1 MQHSDPSLP
10 LNKTTSMD
18 KRIQLLEGNK
28 RAWAGDTDVFTT
40 ADKLDSSLKGNT
52 VFIRR
57 LRMQLKA
64 DQEPAILEELRTLSL
79 EKYLGEAINALLEGL
94 LKLKSRGDFSVAVQ
108 VASIMHQRFF
118 HQFTPQFL
126 TVFFQGL
133 ESTLTEDRAKRTELA
148 PIRKILCRL
157 CVDLWLVGV
166 ITPEYFNKNIP
177 GWIEGTPQAIA
188 QAGPP
193 PLVIFRHILGTD
205 LKDFDYADLVLSLA
219 KYYPFLVGGADEEG
233 QAEALGVTEAVPKMA
248 KLVKS
253 YCLHMQKRVKMMA
266 ILLGRQ
272 RRKFEK
278 HYIQVGR
285 MTTGRE
291 DSLNELETQLS
302 TMVSTCT
309 QLSEAL
315 GIEMQSLTDCYKE
328 EDTITLDGSFDGQPL
343 WDSEDDM
350 LFYTDVPDLADKVS
364 EQVLSGGVDVA
375 DAELNDMVEK
385 NKEAR
390 QKELLQQA
398 VEKEREKIRV
408 NAQKA
413 RESRQAAKAPQDKK
427 KTTSTTADGE
437 ESGDS
442 DYVSEEEEEEP
453 VKDMSPKGIQMTEF
467 LERLSQARSKEEID
481 AMTIEFCHLN
491 NKASLNRLLRHFREF
506 SLHKAFMLPF
516 YARMVATLGPYFP
529 KLRASV
535 IERLFARLRSYT
547 RGNSRRSME
556 RRLASFQ
563 FLSELTKFGLVPKHY
578 IFHLLNFMGS
588 RLNYMNL
595 ESLSKIF
602 HCCGQFLWR
611 NASTHQ
617 DMEELMESM
626 MQRRTKGY
634 LSISEI
640 LMVEELLS
648 LVKFRGGAGETTSKR
663 HVASSTPIQVFLDR
677 LYYIELSTDVA
688 EQVAQLTLKLD
699 WSDDEITCP
708 TLFRIFTETWRV
720 SHGNMAA
727 VAAVL
732 AKIAPS
738 HPIFAQKVIET
749 VLENIRQC
757 LELNSYSLNQIRLSQ
772 VEFVSELYNTG
783 LLNHTCILDMLFMII
798 CYDHR
803 RGRPTAGV
811 YCPKDPPDS
820 FFRIRLVLNAL
831 VTCQQKLVSDVTSS
845 ELEFFIAFFQYYI
858 FTKTRL
864 PMELK
869 IDFRTLFV
877 DLQLE
882 QQLYSTLDGAARGLE
897 SALKGKFGERFE
909 EEQKEQQQQKL
920 AAEESKASASPAAE
934 PTPTPEFVSRKT
946 ADDLQAEQDFD
957 REFSEMMK
965 EAGTQGTG
973 SFDRPVPSAKVITQH
988 ISGASL
994 NGAKLFSL
1002 KKEGSTGPTIAGN
1015 KMGFTLLSKRG
1026 SKMQGRLVA
1035 LPANSK
1041 MAKSLEQRQREERE
1055 QRHKL
1060 NSYVMAHADMEEED

>member
-1 MQHSDPSLP
+1 ME
-10 LNKTTSMD
+10 
-18 KRIQLLEGNK
+18 KRIQLLEGN
-28 RAWAGDTDVFTT
+28 RQAWAGEGSVFEA

-64 DQEPAILEELRTLSL
+64 DQEQAILEELRTLSL

-94 LKLKSRGDFSVAVQ
+94 LKLKTRGDFSVAVQ
-108 VASIMHQRFF
+108 VTSIMHQRFF

-126 TVFFQGL
+126 AVFFQGM
-133 ESTLTEDRAKRTELA
+133 ESTLTEDRAKRAELA

-157 CVDLWLVGV
+157 CVELWLVGV

-177 GWIEGTPQAIA
+177 SWIEGTPQTIA

-193 PLVIFRHILGTD
+193 PFVIFRHILGTD
-205 LKDFDYADLVLSLA
+205 LKDFDYAELVLSLA
-219 KYYPFLVGGADEEG
+219 KHFPFLTGTDDES
-233 QAEALGVTEAVPKMA
+233 QAAALGVTESVPKMA

-302 TMVSTCT
+302 DMVSLCT

-315 GIEMQSLTDCYKE
+315 GIEMQSLVDCYKE

-350 LFYTDVPDLADKVS
+350 LFYTDVLDLADKVS

-413 RESRQAAKAPQDKK
+413 RESRMAAKTPQEKK
-427 KTTSTTADGE
+427 KSTED
-437 ESGDS
+437 SDDS

-467 LERLSQARSKEEID
+467 LERLSQARSKEDID

-648 LVKFRGGAGETTSKR
+648 LVKFRGGAGEQTAKR
-663 HVASSTPIQVFLDR
+663 HVVSSTPIQVFLDR
-677 LYYIELSTDVA
+677 LYYIELSKDVA
-688 EQVAQLTLKLD
+688 SQVAQLTLKLD
-699 WSDDEITCP
+699 WSDEKITCP

-727 VAAVL
+727 VASVL

-738 HPIFAQKVIET
+738 HPLFAQKVIET

-772 VEFVSELYNTG
+772 VEFVSELYNQG
-783 LLNHTCILDMLFMII
+783 LLNHTCFLDMLFMVI
-798 CYDHR
+798 CFDHR

-820 FFRIRLVLNAL
+820 FFRIRLVLNGL
-831 VTCQQKLVSDVTSS
+831 VTCQQKLATDITSS

-877 DLQLE
+877 DLELE

-909 EEQKEQQQQKL
+909 EEQKQVI
-920 AAEESKASASPAAE
+920 EEKPIEVEKVAVPE
-934 PTPTPEFVSRKT
+934 VTPEYVSRKT
-946 ADDLQAEQDFD
+946 ADDIQAEQDFD

-965 EAGTQGTG
+965 EAGGQGTG
-973 SFDRPVPSAKVITQH
+973 SFDRPVPSQKMLTQH

-1002 KKEGSTGPTIAGN
+1002 KKEDSTGPTVVGN
-1015 KMGFTLLSKRG
+1015 KMGFTMLSKRG

-1041 MAKSLEQRQREERE
+1041 MAKNLEQRQRLERE

-1060 NSYVMAHADMEEED
+1060 NSYVMAHADVEEE

>member
-1 MQHSDPSLP
+1 M
-10 LNKTTSMD
+10 
-18 KRIQLLEGNK
+18 QLLEGNK
-28 RAWAGDTDVFTT
+28 RAWADEKDVFPQ
-40 ADKLDSSLKGNT
+40 AEKLDSSLKGNT

-64 DQEPAILEELRTLSL
+64 DQEQALMEELRTLSL

-94 LKLKSRGDFSVAVQ
+94 LKLKTRGDFAVAVQ
-108 VASIMHQRFF
+108 VTSIMHQRFF
-118 HQFTPQFL
+118 QVFTPQFL

-133 ESTLTEDRAKRTELA
+133 ESTLTEDRAKRAELA

-157 CVDLWLVGV
+157 CVEFWLVGI

-177 GWIEGTPQAIA
+177 SWIEGTPQAIS

-193 PLVIFRHILGTD
+193 PYIIFRHILGTD
-205 LKDFDYADLVLSLA
+205 LRDFDYADLVLSLA
-219 KYYPFLVGGADEEG
+219 KHFPFLVGREEG
-233 QAEALGVTEAVPKMA
+233 AEFLGAQDAVPKMS

-253 YCLHMQKRVKMMA
+253 YCMHMQKRVKMMA
-266 ILLGRQ
+266 IMLGRQ

-291 DSLNELETQLS
+291 ESLNELETQLS
-302 TMVSTCT
+302 DMLNTCT
-309 QLSEAL
+309 LLSESL

-343 WDSEDDM
+343 WDSETDM
-350 LFYTDVPDLADKVS
+350 LFYTEIPDLADKVS

-398 VEKEREKIRV
+398 VDKEREKIRV
-408 NAQKA
+408 TAQKA
-413 RESRQAAKAPQDKK
+413 RESRQAAKNPQEKK
-427 KTTSTTADGE
+427 KPADKSDSE
-437 ESGDS
+437 DS

-467 LERLSQARSKEEID
+467 LERLSQARSKEVID
-481 AMTIEFCHLN
+481 EMTVEFCHLN

-626 MQRRTKGY
+626 MLRRTKGY

-640 LMVEELLS
+640 LMVEELLA
-648 LVKFRGGAGETTSKR
+648 LVKYRGSGESR
-663 HVASSTPIQVFLDR
+663 MRQAVSRTPIQVFLDR
-677 LYYIELSTDVA
+677 LYYIELSRDVIDK
-688 EQVAQLTLKLD
+688 VALLTLKLD
-699 WSDDEITCP
+699 WSDQEVACP

-720 SHGNMAA
+720 SHGNMAPI
-727 VAAVL
+727 AAVL
-732 AKIAPS
+732 AKLAPY
-738 HPIFAQKVIET
+738 HPIFVQKVMES

-757 LELNSYSLNQIRLSQ
+757 LEVNSYSLNQIRLSQ
-772 VEFVSELYNTG
+772 VEFVSELYNQG
-783 LLNHTCILDMLFMII
+783 LIHHTCILDMLYMIV
-798 CYDHR
+798 CFDHR

-820 FFRIRLVLNAL
+820 FFRIRLVLNSL
-831 VTCQQKLVSDVTSS
+831 GTCQRKLAAEVSS

-858 FTKTRL
+858 FTKSRL

-897 SALKGKFGERFE
+897 GALKGKFGERYE
-909 EEQKEQQQQKL
+909 EEQQ
-920 AAEESKASASPAAE
+920 AAPAKSVPSPIPAASPVPAA
-934 PTPTPEFVSRKT
+934 TGQSYAQAMGASDFVSRKT

-957 REFSEMMK
+957 KEFSEMMK
-965 EAGTQGTG
+965 ETG
-973 SFDRPVPSAKVITQH
+973 SSRTSFDRPVPSQKTITQH
-988 ISGASL
+988 ISGASI

-1002 KKEGSTGPTIAGN
+1002 KKGEAPTVVGN
-1015 KMGFTLLSKRG
+1015 KMGFTMLSKRG
-1026 SKMQGRLVA
+1026 NKMQGRLVA

-1041 MAKSLEQRQREERE
+1041 MAKSLEENQRLEKE
-1055 QRHKL
+1055 QRLKL
-1060 NSYVMAHADMEEED
+1060 NRYVMAHAEDLEE

>member
-1 MQHSDPSLP
+1 
-10 LNKTTSMD
+10 MD

-28 RAWAGDTDVFTT
+28 RAWAGDTDVFPV

-64 DQEPAILEELRTLSL
+64 DQEPAILDELRTLSL

-94 LKLKSRGDFSVAVQ
+94 LKLKTRGDFSVAVQ

-126 TVFFQGL
+126 QVFFQGL
-133 ESTLTEDRAKRTELA
+133 ESTLTEDRAKRAELA

-157 CVDLWLVGV
+157 TVELWLVGL

-177 GWIEGTPQAIA
+177 SWIEGTPQAIA

-233 QAEALGVTEAVPKMA
+233 QAEALGVTESVPKMA

-291 DSLNELETQLS
+291 DSLSELENQLS
-302 TMVSTCT
+302 EMVSTCT

-343 WDSEDDM
+343 WDSEEDM
-350 LFYTDVPDLADKVS
+350 LFYTEVPDLADQVS
-364 EQVLSGGVDVA
+364 EKVLSGGVDVA

-427 KTTSTTADGE
+427 KTTGGDGE
-437 ESGDS
+437 SDDS
-442 DYVSEEEEEEP
+442 DYVTEEEEEEP
-453 VKDMSPKGIQMTEF
+453 IKDMSPKGIQMTEF
-467 LERLSQARSKEEID
+467 LERLSQARSKTEID

-626 MQRRTKGY
+626 MRRRTKGY

-648 LVKFRGGAGETTSKR
+648 LVKLRGGAGETASKR
-663 HVASSTPIQVFLDR
+663 HVVSSTPIQVFLDR
-677 LYYIELSTDVA
+677 LYYIELSTEVAGQVA
-688 EQVAQLTLKLD
+688 ELTLKLD
-699 WSDDEITCP
+699 WSDEEITCP

-727 VAAVL
+727 VASVL

-749 VLENIRQC
+749 VLENIQQC
-757 LELNSYSLNQIRLSQ
+757 LELNQYSLNQIRLSQ
-772 VEFVSELYNTG
+772 VEFVSELYNQG

-831 VTCQQKLVSDVTSS
+831 VTCQQKLMADVPSS

-882 QQLYSTLDGAARGLE
+882 QQLYTTLDGAARGLE

-909 EEQKEQQQQKL
+909 EEQKEQQLKV
-920 AAEESKASASPAAE
+920 AAAAESKAAAAAAAVE
-934 PTPTPEFVSRKT
+934 TVPTPEFVSRKT
-946 ADDLQAEQDFD
+946 AGDIQAEQDFD

-965 EAGTQGTG
+965 EAGGQAPG
-973 SFDRPVPSAKVITQH
+973 SFDRPVPSAKVLTQH

-1002 KKEGSTGPTIAGN
+1002 KKEDSKGPTVAGN

-1041 MAKSLEQRQREERE
+1041 MAKSLEERQRLERE
-1055 QRHKL
+1055 QRQKL
-1060 NSYVMAHADMEEED
+1060 NSYVMAHADMEEE

>member
-1 MQHSDPSLP
+1 ME
-10 LNKTTSMD
+10 
-18 KRIQLLEGNK
+18 KRIQLLEANK
-28 RAWAGDTDVFTT
+28 RAWAGDTDVFPT

-79 EKYLGEAINALLEGL
+79 EKYLGEAVDALLEGL
-94 LKLKSRGDFSVAVQ
+94 LKLKTRGDFSVAVQ
-108 VASIMHQRFF
+108 VTSIMHQRFF

-133 ESTLTEDRAKRTELA
+133 ESTLAEDRAKRAELA

-177 GWIEGTPQAIA
+177 AWIDGSPQAIA

-193 PLVIFRHILGTD
+193 PLAVFRHILGSD
-205 LKDFDYADLVLSLA
+205 LKDFDYAELVLSLA
-219 KYYPFLVGGADEEG
+219 KHFPFLTGGTDEEG
-233 QAEALGVTEAVPKMA
+233 QAAALGVAEAVPKMA
-248 KLVKS
+248 KLARS

-302 TMVSTCT
+302 NMVSTCT

-398 VEKEREKIRV
+398 VEKEREKIRA

-413 RESRQAAKAPQDKK
+413 RESRQAAKTPQEKK
-427 KTTSTTADGE
+427 KSAEGGE
-437 ESGDS
+437 SDDS

-481 AMTIEFCHLN
+481 ATTIEFCHLN

-648 LVKFRGGAGETTSKR
+648 LVKFRGGAGENAAKR
-663 HVASSTPIQVFLDR
+663 HVTSSTPIQVFLDR
-677 LYYIELSTDVA
+677 LYYIELSSEVA
-688 EQVAQLTLKLD
+688 EEVAQLTLKLD
-699 WSDDEITCP
+699 WSDEKITCP

-749 VLENIRQC
+749 VLENIQQC
-757 LELNSYSLNQIRLSQ
+757 LKLDSYSLNQIRLSQ
-772 VEFVSELYNTG
+772 VEFVSELYNQG

-909 EEQKEQQQQKL
+909 EEQKQERQAQQQKEVKEE
-920 AAEESKASASPAAE
+920 AA
-934 PTPTPEFVSRKT
+934 PTPVPEATPEFVSRKT
-946 ADDLQAEQDFD
+946 AEDLQAEQDFD

-965 EAGTQGTG
+965 EAGSQGTG
-973 SFDRPVPSAKVITQH
+973 SFDRPVPSAKVLTQH
-988 ISGASL
+988 IYGASL

-1002 KKEGSTGPTIAGN
+1002 KKEGSTAPTIMGN
-1015 KMGFTLLSKRG
+1015 KMGFTMLSKRG

-1035 LPANSK
+1035 LPANLK

-1060 NSYVMAHADMEEED
+1060 NSYVMAHADMEDE